1 VVTEAFYGGPGQIR
15 PGFEVSSAAAGV
27 TSEASEV
34 ASEMAE
40 VASEAS
46 EVTSDASEVTSE
58 VAEVASEVA
67 EMASVASEVISATSE
82 VTSEA
87 AEVPS
92 SGGQLYNHIMRYEAA
107 ALLLTGLLL
116 VPAAGTAQ
124 EPPEETFGESITVAL
139 DTLTVRVV
147 DNAGRPI
154 PDLGPEDFLVR
165 IRGRE
170 VPVTAV
176 DWVASGITTRIQ
188 AETLPLESEPLP
200 PSEPPAEPEGK
211 LIVFFVQADLNPT
224 RISGQMRLRPY
235 TRELL
240 ATLHPADRIAV
251 VSYDSHLKL
260 WLDFTG
266 DHEAV
271 HKAVDRAQIFAR
283 PPSLRPQAAPS
294 LAAFFDPAEGRR
306 VASPEKA
313 LEVTAQALSRLPGEK
328 TMVYLGWGLGR
339 FGVGGVRMT
348 PDYKPAVR
356 ALHAAR
362 VSVFVLDVTSA
373 DYHSLEVGL
382 QSVAAATGGTYAS
395 TFRLPNVATD
405 RIAQAISGHY
415 VLTFDRQAL
424 AAAGG
429 GRLEVKLRG
438 RRGEVLVRSIS
449 VR

>member
-1 VVTEAFYGGPGQIR
+1 MYR
-15 PGFEVSSAAAGV
+15 EV
-27 TSEASEV
+27 
-34 ASEMAE
+34 
-40 VASEAS
+40 
-46 EVTSDASEVTSE
+46 
-58 VAEVASEVA
+58 
-67 EMASVASEVISATSE
+67 
-82 VTSEA
+82 
-87 AEVPS
+87 
-92 SGGQLYNHIMRYEAA
+92 A
-107 ALLLTGLLL
+107 ALLLSGLLL
-116 VPAAGTAQ
+116 APASLTGAPQ
-124 EPPEETFGESITVAL
+124 EPPRDAFDDSITVAL

-154 PDLGPEDFLVR
+154 PDLGPEDFRVR
-165 IRGRE
+165 VRGRDI
-170 VPVTAV
+170 PVTAV
-176 DWVASGITTRIQ
+176 DWFSSGTPTRIQ
-188 AETLPLESEPLP
+188 AETLPEAGSAEEAEPM
-200 PSEPPAEPEGK
+200 PAPAPEGK
-211 LIVFFVQADLNPT
+211 LVVFFVQADLNPT

-271 HKAVDRAQIFAR
+271 HRAVDRAQIFAR
-283 PPSLRPQAAPS
+283 PPDLRPQAAPS
-294 LAAFFDPAEGRR
+294 LAAHFDPAEGRQ

-313 LEVTAQALSRLPGEK
+313 LEVTARALSKLPGEK

-339 FGVGGVRMT
+339 FGAGGVRMT
-348 PDYKPAVR
+348 PDYKPAVQ
-356 ALHAAR
+356 ALNAAR
-362 VSVFVLDVTSA
+362 ASVFVLDVTSA

-395 TFRLPNVATD
+395 TFRLPGVATD
-405 RIAQAISGHY
+405 RIAHAISGYY
-415 VLTFDRQAL
+415 VLTFDRAAL
-424 AAAGG
+424 EAAGG

>member
-1 VVTEAFYGGPGQIR
+1 
-15 PGFEVSSAAAGV
+15 
-27 TSEASEV
+27 
-34 ASEMAE
+34 
-40 VASEAS
+40 
-46 EVTSDASEVTSE
+46 
-58 VAEVASEVA
+58 
-67 EMASVASEVISATSE
+67 
-82 VTSEA
+82 
-87 AEVPS
+87 
-92 SGGQLYNHIMRYEAA
+92 MRCGAA
-107 ALLLTGLLL
+107 ALLLTGFLLSL
-116 VPAAGTAQ
+116 ASAPGAGQ

-147 DNAGRPI
+147 DNAGRPV

-165 IRGRE
+165 VRGRE

-176 DWVASGITTRIQ
+176 DWVASGTTTRIR
-188 AETLPLESEPLP
+188 AETLPLEEREPV
-200 PSEPPAEPEGK
+200 PPAEPEGK
-211 LIVFFVQADLNPT
+211 LVVFFVQADLNPT

-260 WLDFTG
+260 WLDFTA

-271 HKAVDRAQIFAR
+271 HKAVDRAQLFAR
-283 PPSLRPQAAPS
+283 PPVLPARETPS
-294 LAAFFDPAEGRR
+294 LAASFDLAEGRR

-313 LEVTAQALSRLPGEK
+313 LEVTARALSRLPGEK

-405 RIAQAISGHY
+405 RIAHAISGHY
-415 VLTFDRQAL
+415 VLTFDRAAL
-424 AAAGG
+424 QAAGG

-438 RRGEVLVRSIS
+438 RRGEVLVRPISI
-449 VR
+449 R

>member
-1 VVTEAFYGGPGQIR
+1 MHRG
-15 PGFEVSSAAAGV
+15 
-27 TSEASEV
+27 
-34 ASEMAE
+34 
-40 VASEAS
+40 
-46 EVTSDASEVTSE
+46 
-58 VAEVASEVA
+58 
-67 EMASVASEVISATSE
+67 
-82 VTSEA
+82 
-87 AEVPS
+87 
-92 SGGQLYNHIMRYEAA
+92 AA

-116 VPAAGTAQ
+116 ASVSAGQ
-124 EPPEETFGESITVAL
+124 EPPEEGFGDSITVAL

-154 PDLGPEDFLVR
+154 PDLGPEDFRVR
-165 IRGRE
+165 VRGRE
-170 VPVTAV
+170 IPVTAV
-176 DWVASGITTRIQ
+176 DWVSSGTGTRIQ
-188 AETLPLESEPLP
+188 VETLPLLEEPAP
-200 PSEPPAEPEGK
+200 DPAGK
-211 LIVFFVQADLNPT
+211 LVVFFVQADLNPT

-271 HKAVDRAQIFAR
+271 HRAVDRAQLFAR
-283 PPSLRPQAAPS
+283 PPGIGAKEAPS
-294 LAAFFDPAEGRR
+294 LAAYFDPAEGRR

-313 LEVTAQALSRLPGEK
+313 LEVTARALSRLPGEK

-339 FGVGGVRMT
+339 FGAGGVRMT
-348 PDYKPAVR
+348 PDYKPAVQ
-356 ALHAAR
+356 ALNAAR
-362 VSVFVLDVTSA
+362 ASVFVLDVTSA

-382 QSVAAATGGTYAS
+382 QSVAAATGGIYAS

-405 RIAQAISGHY
+405 RIASAISGYY
-415 VLTFDRQAL
+415 VLTFDRTAL
-424 AAAGG
+424 KEAGA

-438 RRGEVLVRSIS
+438 RRGEVLARSIS

>member
-1 VVTEAFYGGPGQIR
+1 MERMTHPAGRMRQTSGRMRQTSGRMGLRQVYNPPMRCG
-15 PGFEVSSAAAGV
+15 AAC
-27 TSEASEV
+27 
-34 ASEMAE
+34 
-40 VASEAS
+40 
-46 EVTSDASEVTSE
+46 
-58 VAEVASEVA
+58 
-67 EMASVASEVISATSE
+67 
-82 VTSEA
+82 
-87 AEVPS
+87 
-92 SGGQLYNHIMRYEAA
+92 
-107 ALLLTGLLL
+107 LLLTCLLL
-116 VPAAGTAQ
+116 TLAIPSGAGQ
-124 EPPEETFGESITVAL
+124 EPPEESFGESITVAL

-147 DNAGRPI
+147 DGSGRPI
-154 PDLGPEDFLVR
+154 PDLRPEDFLVR
-165 IRGRE
+165 VRGRE

-176 DWVASGITTRIQ
+176 DWIASGVSRRIQ
-188 AETLPLESEPLP
+188 AETLPLEETEPA
-200 PSEPPAEPEGK
+200 PPAEPEGK
-211 LIVFFVQADLNPT
+211 LVVFFVQADLHPT

-283 PPSLRPQAAPS
+283 PPKLYPQAAPS
-294 LAAFFDPAEGRR
+294 LAASFDPAEGRE

-313 LEVTAQALSRLPGEK
+313 LEVTARALSRLPGEK

-405 RIAQAISGHY
+405 RIAHAISGHY

-424 AAAGG
+424 EAAGE